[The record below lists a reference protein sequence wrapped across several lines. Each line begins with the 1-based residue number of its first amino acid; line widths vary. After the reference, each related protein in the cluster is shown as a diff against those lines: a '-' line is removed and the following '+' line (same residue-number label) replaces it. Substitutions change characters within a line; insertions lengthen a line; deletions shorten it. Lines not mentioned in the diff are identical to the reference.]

1 MNALLKRVFPIL
13 TLGAVMAFIAYG
25 LWLANQPI
33 SVPLQGQFEASTINV
48 TSKITARIAAQHAR
62 EGDAVSQGALLVTLD
77 SPELRAK
84 QTQAAAV
91 RSAAQAKLSLVN
103 AGARDEDIR
112 AAEAAWRRATVA
124 SELADKTFK
133 RLHALYLEKLISQ
146 QRNDEAEANLAA
158 AQAAER
164 AARAQYDAAL
174 HGARNQDKQ
183 AASAL
188 ASQAAGQVAE
198 VEAAAA
204 DTDLVAPLAA
214 EVDKLILHVG
224 ELAPAGFPIMTLVDL
239 KDCWAT
245 FNIREDDLA
254 GIRVGSEFE
263 GKVPALG
270 GQRVTLKVYYIS
282 PKGDFATWRPTRLS
296 GGYDVKT
303 FEVRARPLA
312 PVAGL
317 RPGMSVLVSRAEE

>member
-1 MNALLKRVFPIL
+1 
-13 TLGAVMAFIAYG
+13 
-25 LWLANQPI
+25 
-33 SVPLQGQFEASTINV
+33 
-48 TSKITARIAAQHAR
+48 
-62 EGDAVSQGALLVTLD
+62 
-77 SPELRAK
+77 
-84 QTQAAAV
+84 
-91 RSAAQAKLSLVN
+91 
-103 AGARDEDIR
+103 
-112 AAEAAWRRATVA
+112 
-124 SELADKTFK
+124 
-133 RLHALYLEKLISQ
+133 
-146 QRNDEAEANLAA
+146 
-158 AQAAER
+158 
-164 AARAQYDAAL
+164 
-174 HGARNQDKQ
+174 
-183 AASAL
+183 L

-204 DTDLVAPLAA
+204 DTALVAPLAA

-317 RPGMSVLVSRAEE
+317 RPGMSVLVSRAG

>member
-1 MNALLKRVFPIL
+1 MNVLLKRVFPIL
-13 TLGAVMAFIAYG
+13 TLGVVMTFIAYG

-62 EGDAVSQGALLVTLD
+62 EGDAVSQGTLLVTLD

-188 ASQAAGQVAE
+188 ANQAAGQVAE

-204 DTDLVAPLAA
+204 DTALLAPLAA

-245 FNIREDDLA
+245 FNVREDDLA

-296 GGYDVKT
+296 AGYDVKT
-303 FEVRARPLA
+303 FEVRARPVA
-312 PVAGL
+312 PVEGL
-317 RPGMSVLVSRAEE
+317 RPGMSVLVSRAE

>member
-1 MNALLKRVFPIL
+1 MNKL
-13 TLGAVMAFIAYG
+13 TKLAFSTITLIAVVAFIAYG
-25 LWLANQPI
+25 LWLANEPV
-33 SVPLQGQFEASTINV
+33 SVPLQGQFEANTLNI
-48 TSKITARIAAQHAR
+48 TSKITARIAAQHVR
-62 EGDAVSQGALLVTLD
+62 EGDAVSLGTLLVTLD

-84 QTQAAAV
+84 QAQVAAV
-91 RSAAQAKLSLVN
+91 SSAAQAKLSLVN

-112 AAEAAWRRATVA
+112 AAEAAWRRAAVA
-124 SELADKTFK
+124 TELADKTFK

-164 AARAQYDAAL
+164 AVRAQYDSAL

-183 AASAL
+183 AAGAM
-188 ASQAAGQVAE
+188 ANQAAGQVAE

-204 DTDLVAPLAA
+204 DTKLLAPLAA
-214 EVDKLILHVG
+214 EVDKLVLHVG

-239 KDCWAT
+239 KDTWAT

-254 GIRVGSEFE
+254 GIHVGSEFD
-263 GKVPALG
+263 GNVPALG
-270 GQRVTLKVYYIS
+270 GQRVKLKVYYIS

-303 FEVRARPLA
+303 FEVRARPVA
-312 PVAGL
+312 PVEGL
-317 RPGMSVLVSRAEE
+317 RPGMSVLVARG

>member
-48 TSKITARIAAQHAR
+48 TSKITARIAAQHVR

-124 SELADKTFK
+124 SELAAKTFK

-204 DTDLVAPLAA
+204 DTALVAPLAA

>member
-204 DTDLVAPLAA
+204 DTALVAPLAA

-317 RPGMSVLVSRAEE
+317 RPGMSVLVSRAE

>member
-204 DTDLVAPLAA
+204 DTALVAPLAA

-312 PVAGL
+312 AVAGL

>member
-1 MNALLKRVFPIL
+1 MNKPLRVAFSIITLSALV
-13 TLGAVMAFIAYG
+13 AFIAYG
-25 LWLANQPI
+25 LWLANKPV
-33 SVPLQGQFEASTINV
+33 SVPLQGQFEANTINI
-48 TSKITARIAAQHAR
+48 TAKITARIATQHVR
-62 EGDAVSQGALLVTLD
+62 EGDSVQQGGLLVTLD

-84 QTQAAAV
+84 QSQVAALS
-91 RSAAQAKLSLVN
+91 SAAQAKLSLVN

-112 AAEAAWRRATVA
+112 AAEAAWRRAVVA
-124 SELADKTFK
+124 ADLADKTFK
-133 RLHALYLEKLISQ
+133 RLHALYQEKLISQ
-146 QRNDEAEANLAA
+146 QRNDEAEANFGA

-183 AASAL
+183 AAGAM
-188 ASQAAGQVAE
+188 ANQAAGQVAE

-204 DTDLVAPLAA
+204 DIKLLAPLAA
-214 EVDKLILHVG
+214 EVDKLVLHVG

-239 KDCWAT
+239 KDTWAT

-254 GIRVGSEFE
+254 GIHVGSELD

-270 GQRVTLKVYYIS
+270 GLAVKLKVYYIS

-303 FEVRARPLA
+303 FEIRARPVV
-312 PVAGL
+312 PVEGL
-317 RPGMSVLVSRAEE
+317 RPGMSVLVTRG

>member
-13 TLGAVMAFIAYG
+13 SLGAVMAFIAYG

-204 DTDLVAPLAA
+204 DTALVAPLAA

>member
-13 TLGAVMAFIAYG
+13 TLGVVMTFIAYG

-62 EGDAVSQGALLVTLD
+62 EGDAVSQGTLLVTLD

-204 DTDLVAPLAA
+204 DTALLAPLAA

-245 FNIREDDLA
+245 FNVREDDLA

-296 GGYDVKT
+296 AGYDVKT
-303 FEVRARPLA
+303 FEVRARPVA
-312 PVAGL
+312 PVEGL
-317 RPGMSVLVSRAEE
+317 RPGMSVLVSRAE

>member
-204 DTDLVAPLAA
+204 DTTLLAPLAA

-303 FEVRARPLA
+303 FEVRARPVA

-317 RPGMSVLVSRAEE
+317 RPGMSVLVSRAE